1 MGNSNKLRILCYL
14 INLHEDRGDKIIVFI
29 DKPAI
34 AQLFSQILKRPFIS
48 GDVQVKER

>member
-1 MGNSNKLRILCYL
+1 MGNPNKLRVLSYL

-34 AQLFSQILKRPFIS
+34 A
-48 GDVQVKER
+48 ERFA